1 MRSAAVCHLAILF
14 AASAVSAQDEQSIRK
29 TLTYLPETINTVAV
43 VRVKDV
49 LKSPRGR
56 AEQWEKNK
64 PGQFLAGGLDVNAAV
79 NHVVRGLEFHP
90 EDSHLSQSV
99 GVVAFEKP
107 VSMSQLAKQENGEV
121 EKIAG
126 KQAVHSP
133 QRGFFVALEPNVIGN
148 MQPSYRQN
156 VGRWLRSA
164 VERVNPPAQ
173 SAGNAALASPYLRDA
188 VRSEDHVVLA
198 MDLAD
203 AVDPHMLR
211 RRLKNFSLVA
221 NDDKQQESLAK
232 LLEHLRGIRLLLN
245 VTEDIN
251 ARIAIDFDTKP
262 APKLA
267 DYIRPL
273 LIEVLDRA
281 GASLDE
287 LEIATSKVEDK
298 SVVLSMKLSD
308 SSARHVLSLAFSSS
322 MDLPSE
328 ETPSPGIPGESDE
341 KRKLAATRNYLSAVN
356 RLIDDLQ
363 EKSQRSRN
371 YQRTVAFHESYARKI
386 DQLSVRD
393 VDTDVLKYAAGVSSN
408 LRALAVSL
416 RGVPLTVNRLE
427 HSITWDLQYQP
438 WAFGFNVWGGIGF
451 QPEMWNFNTNQGQI
465 IAQQAEAIAR
475 GEESRNEVWRM
486 IADDRQQIRLKL
498 REKYNEDFE

>member
-1 MRSAAVCHLAILF
+1 MRWAVVCHLAIVF
-14 AASAVSAQDEQSIRK
+14 AASVASAQDEQSLRK
-29 TLTYLPETINTVAV
+29 TLVYLPETINTVAL

-49 LKSPRGR
+49 LASPRGR

-64 PGQFLAGGLDVNAAV
+64 PGQFLAGGMEVNAAV
-79 NHVVRGLEFHP
+79 NHIVRGLEFHP
-90 EDSHLSQSV
+90 EDSNLAQSV

-133 QRGFFVALEPNVIGN
+133 QRGFFVALEPNVVGN

-156 VGRWLRSA
+156 VGRWLRAA
-164 VERVNPPAQ
+164 VERATPQAGQAQ
-173 SAGNAALASPYLRDA
+173 ARALASPYLRDA
-188 VRSEDHVVLA
+188 TNSADHVVLA
-198 MDLAD
+198 LDLAD

-211 RRLKNFSLVA
+211 RRLKNFSPLA
-221 NDDKQQESLAK
+221 GDDKQQESLAK
-232 LLEHLRGIRLLLN
+232 LLEHLRGIRMLWT

-251 ARIAIDFDTKP
+251 AKIAIDFDTKP

-267 DYIRPL
+267 ENIRPL
-273 LIEVLDRA
+273 LMEILDRA

-308 SSARHVLSLAFSSS
+308 SSARHVLSLAFSHSA
-322 MDLPSE
+322 DLPSE
-328 ETPSPGIPGESDE
+328 DPPSPGIPEQSDE

-363 EKSQRSRN
+363 AKSQRSRN

-427 HSITWDLQYQP
+427 HSITWDVQYNP
-438 WAFGFNVWGGIGF
+438 SVFGFNVWGGIGY

-465 IAQQAEAIAR
+465 IAQQAEAIAQ
-475 GEESRNEVWRM
+475 GEESRMEVWRM